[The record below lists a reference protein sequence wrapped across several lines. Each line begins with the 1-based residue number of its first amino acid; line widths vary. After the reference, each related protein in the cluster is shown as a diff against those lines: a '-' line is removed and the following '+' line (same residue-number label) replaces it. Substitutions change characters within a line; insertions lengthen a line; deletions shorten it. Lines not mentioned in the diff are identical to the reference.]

1 MKNIGLRS
9 TSSFQLEKDYR
20 RYFLLF
26 FVFLISGL
34 LFAYGL
40 LVYNNPVP
48 ISSPSFIPIVKR
60 RVVAIIAML
69 IASLCQSIATV
80 TFQTVTN
87 NKIITP
93 SLLGFEALY
102 STIHTAT
109 LFFFGLSAFLAF
121 QGIKA
126 FLIQITL
133 MIVVASIL
141 YGLLLSRKNDN
152 MQMMLLIGVVLGS
165 GLKSASSF
173 MRRIL
178 SPSEFDLLQ
187 ARLFASVNHADPSYF
202 KIAIPIVL
210 VTSILLFLKAKK
222 LNVLSLGKDVCTNL
236 GQDHKNETVYIL
248 TLASILM
255 SISTALVGP
264 LTFFGFLVATL
275 TYEFVPSYDHKYILP
290 MSFLIGFA
298 ILTASYF
305 FMNHIFSAQGVVSII
320 IEFFGG
326 ISFIAIILRKGSL

>member
-1 MKNIGLRS
+1 MEVRITRS
-9 TSSFQLEKDYR
+9 FKLQKEYNK
-20 RYFLLF
+20 YFILCIIF
-26 FVFLISGL
+26 FVAGL
-34 LFAYGL
+34 LFTYGL
-40 LVYNNPVP
+40 LTYNNPVP
-48 ISSPSFIPIVKR
+48 ITSPSFVPIVKR
-60 RVVAIIAML
+60 RVVSIIAML
-69 IASLCQSIATV
+69 IASLCQSLATV
-80 TFQTVTN
+80 AFQSVTN

-102 STIHTAT
+102 STIHTGT
-109 LFFFGLSAFLAF
+109 LFFFGMSAFLAF
-121 QGIKA
+121 QGLWA
-126 FLIQITL
+126 FLLQIFI
-133 MIVVASIL
+133 MMVVASFL
-141 YGLLLSRKNDN
+141 YGTLLSRKNGN

-178 SPSEFDLLQ
+178 SPSEFDILQ

-202 KIAIPIVL
+202 KVAIPIV
-210 VTSILLFLKAKK
+210 VVVSILLFASSKK
-222 LNVLSLGKDVCTNL
+222 LNILSLGKDVCTNL
-236 GQDHKNETVYIL
+236 GEKHQKGTIYIL

-275 TYEFVPSYDHKYILP
+275 TYEFVPSYNHKYILP
-290 MSFLIGFA
+290 MSFLIGFS

-305 FMNHIFSAQGVVSII
+305 FMNHIFNAQGVVSII